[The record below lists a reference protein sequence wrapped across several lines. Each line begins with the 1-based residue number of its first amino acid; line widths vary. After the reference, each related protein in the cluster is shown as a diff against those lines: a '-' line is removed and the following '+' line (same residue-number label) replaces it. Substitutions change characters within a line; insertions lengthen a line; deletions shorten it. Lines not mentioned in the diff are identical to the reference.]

1 MLLAFGL
8 QVKGQKAD
16 ALEVQKNIDAI
27 FEDYGKIQSKI
38 KKWIKSKD
46 KIEKDS
52 FEYFTQV
59 FINPLLKD
67 IKIAGEN
74 ASPTQNVLVQFYAIQ
89 TYSSATS
96 IFRKHGMTALA
107 LKLNNNYNELLNF
120 KTEINGLA
128 LTNGVLRN
136 ISMEKI
142 SIAQYNYLYQ
152 LYALANES
160 NNQKLLLFTSKRILN
175 NKRAGLNDQSISA
188 MYLFDVSF
196 AQNDFIRAFEYGELF
211 LNKFA
216 NLSFE
221 NKKLIKDRTRLENQ
235 KFVKR
240 FYESSVNL
248 LGTNKS
254 LLNAQNISKYGVI
267 GQKYSI
273 PNLHLY
279 MQAILVRIGQIDEK
293 NKIQELSNQSK
304 NLKDP
309 TLFNFFEQKLG
320 KLKK

>member
-1 MLLAFGL
+1 M
-8 QVKGQKAD
+8 
-16 ALEVQKNIDAI
+16 
-27 FEDYGKIQSKI
+27 
-38 KKWIKSKD
+38 
-46 KIEKDS
+46 
-52 FEYFTQV
+52 
-59 FINPLLKD
+59 
-67 IKIAGEN
+67 
-74 ASPTQNVLVQFYAIQ
+74 
-89 TYSSATS
+89 
-96 IFRKHGMTALA
+96 
-107 LKLNNNYNELLNF
+107 
-120 KTEINGLA
+120 
-128 LTNGVLRN
+128 
-136 ISMEKI
+136 
-142 SIAQYNYLYQ
+142 
-152 LYALANES
+152 
-160 NNQKLLLFTSKRILN
+160 
-175 NKRAGLNDQSISA
+175 
-188 MYLFDVSF
+188 
-196 AQNDFIRAFEYGELF
+196 F

-320 KLKK
+320 KLKKLKLMQTLNE